1 MSQQKTKT
9 TTGTKFWSLNLRP
22 KVGITVTHNLREWIN
37 TSGANS
43 EPDENSND
51 WEAITDDLSALK
63 QNTESLFGIR
73 EPSNPQIVQSPI
85 PVDIEDETEY
95 LVGKNQNGQ
104 DIMMQR
110 VSFSVSEFGD
120 SVYLENIVLK
130 NRNND
135 DIQNLIPLKIDV
147 SKSNFSNS
155 FVGTI
160 YTQNLSDL
168 FKTSNYNFEESYFQI
183 QNVFQQS
190 IASFRVETAAAV
202 QPGDLEVS
210 FDIYYKDTLF

>member
-85 PVDIEDETEY
+85 PVDLFEETEY
-95 LVGKNQNGQ
+95 LVGKNENGQ

-110 VSFSVSEFGD
+110 VSFDIPSTSSGTET
-120 SVYLENIVLK
+120 ITKILK
-130 NRNND
+130 NRNGEDISSMQVVKTELASASLINAEVGGRYYDSLPALNSVIGSDQTIFQLTTKD
-135 DIQNLIPLKIDV
+135 DTQALFGIFSASLDANLKV
-147 SKSNFSNS
+147 
-155 FVGTI
+155 V
-160 YTQNLSDL
+160 
-168 FKTSNYNFEESYFQI
+168 
-183 QNVFQQS
+183 
-190 IASFRVETAAAV
+190 
-202 QPGDLEVS
+202 